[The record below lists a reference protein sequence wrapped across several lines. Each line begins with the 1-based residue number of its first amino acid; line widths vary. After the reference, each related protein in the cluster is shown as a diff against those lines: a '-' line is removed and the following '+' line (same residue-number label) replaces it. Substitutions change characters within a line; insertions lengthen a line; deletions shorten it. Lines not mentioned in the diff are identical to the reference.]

1 VDIVVVGDT
10 PLARREQLSRS
21 GTEQT
26 VWVKGG
32 GDDQGFPFSVSV
44 TV

>member
-32 GDDQGFPFSVSV
+32 RDEIKASPFPSP
-44 TV
+44 